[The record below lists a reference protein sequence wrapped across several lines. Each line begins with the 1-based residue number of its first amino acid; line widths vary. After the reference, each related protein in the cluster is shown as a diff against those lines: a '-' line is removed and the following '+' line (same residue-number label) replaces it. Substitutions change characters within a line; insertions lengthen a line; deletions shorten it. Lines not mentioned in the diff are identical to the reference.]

1 MNKRSLQTLEYNK
14 IIEMLTGY
22 AHTQAGKE
30 QCKHLVP
37 STELPEILARQE
49 ETKDALSRIY
59 KHGNLSISGTTDII
73 PSLKRLAIGASLS
86 AHELLDI
93 AKLLEVTLHA
103 KQYSRNDLDIQ
114 DQDSLDPLF
123 EELSPLS
130 PLCMEIKRCIVSE
143 DEISDEASA
152 ALKDIRRSI
161 KQTNMKLHNQLSSLV
176 SSSAN
181 KGLLQDN
188 LITMRNGRYC
198 IPVKQEH
205 RGSFPGMIHDQSS
218 TGSTL
223 FIEPMAIVNLNN
235 ELKELS
241 GKEEIEIERILSI
254 LSEQVSFEHELI
266 EINYSVLTQLD
277 FIFARGTF
285 AKSYD
290 GTQPD
295 FNDKGIIN
303 IKQGRHPLLD
313 KKRVVPIN
321 IYLGED
327 FSMLLITGPNT
338 GGKTVAL
345 KTVGL
350 FTLMGQSGL
359 HIPAYESS
367 RLAVFD
373 EVFSDIGDEQSIEQ
387 NLSTFSSHMT
397 NIVKIL
403 EQATPDSLVLLDELC
418 GGTDPVEGAALAI
431 SILNRFHSQQIR
443 TVATTHYSELKLHA
457 LSTAGIENASCEFD
471 INTLTPTYRLLIG
484 IPGKSNAFAISSK
497 LGLSESIITDATNQ
511 IDASAKDFESLLS
524 DLEESRVKFEKE
536 QEELYQTK
544 KEIAQLQKNLEMKQD
559 DLAEKRAALLE
570 AARREARDILST
582 AKETADDAIRKYN
595 NWGKEPKNNHN
606 KEMEAERSRLRGK
619 MTDIE
624 SKLSYQGKKSSK
636 KVDVNHLKL
645 GDPVY
650 VNTLSLEGTV
660 STLPNN
666 KGDLYVQ
673 MGILR
678 SLVNIKDIEPM
689 DIIPEKKAQP
699 QKASSN
705 NRMKSASIRPEINL
719 LGRSVD
725 DALMELDKY
734 LDDAYMCKLPHV
746 TIIHGKGTGALR
758 SAIQAHL
765 KKQRHIKSFR
775 SGQYGEGEAGV
786 TIVEF

>member
-1 MNKRSLQTLEYNK
+1 MNNRSLQTLEYNK
-14 IIEMLTGY
+14 IIEMLTEF
-22 AHTQAGKE
+22 AHTQSGKE
-30 QCKHLVP
+30 QCRQLTP
-37 STELPEILARQE
+37 STDLSEILARQE

-59 KHGNLSISGTTDII
+59 KHGNLSLSGITDVIS
-73 PSLKRLAIGASLS
+73 SLKRLSIGASLS
-86 AHELLDI
+86 ARELLDI

-114 DQDSLDPLF
+114 EQDSLDPLF

-130 PLCMEIKRCIVSE
+130 PLCMEIRRCIVSE

-152 ALKDIRRSI
+152 VLKDIRRSI

-176 SSSAN
+176 SSSSN

-188 LITMRNGRYC
+188 IITMRNGRYC

-254 LSEQVSFEHELI
+254 LSEQVAFEHELI
-266 EINYSVLTQLD
+266 EINYSILTQLD

-285 AKSYD
+285 AKTYE
-290 GTQPD
+290 GTQPN

-313 KKRVVPIN
+313 KHRVVPIN
-321 IYLGED
+321 IYLGQD
-327 FSMLLITGPNT
+327 FTMLLVTGPNT

-359 HIPAYESS
+359 HIPAYEDSQ
-367 RLAVFD
+367 LAVFD

-403 EQATPDSLVLLDELC
+403 EQATPNSLVLLDELC

-431 SILNRFHSQQIR
+431 SILNQLHSQQIR
-443 TVATTHYSELKLHA
+443 TIATTHYSELKLHA
-457 LSTAGIENASCEFD
+457 LSTPGIENASCEFD
-471 INTLTPTYRLLIG
+471 IETLTPTYRLLIG

-497 LGLSESIITDATNQ
+497 LGLAESIITDAANQ

-544 KEIAQLQKNLEMKQD
+544 KQIAELQKSLESKQD
-559 DLAEKRAALLE
+559 DLAQKRAKLLE
-570 AARREARDILST
+570 EARREARDIIAG
-582 AKETADDAIRKYN
+582 AKETADEAIRKYN
-595 NWGKEPKNNHN
+595 NWGKEPRNNHN

-619 MTDIE
+619 MTDLE
-624 SKLSYQGKKSSK
+624 SRLAYRGKKSGK
-636 KVDVNHLKL
+636 KLDVNHLKL

-650 VNTLSLEGTV
+650 VSTLSLEGTV

-678 SLVNIKDIEPM
+678 SLVNIKDVEPL
-689 DIIPEKKAQP
+689 DIIPEKKPQP
-699 QKASSN
+699 QRASSS
-705 NRMKSASIRPEINL
+705 NRMKASAIRPEINL
-719 LGRSVD
+719 LGRTVD
-725 DALMELDKY
+725 DAIMELDKY
-734 LDDAYMCKLPHV
+734 LDDAYMSKLSQV

-775 SGQYGEGEAGV
+775 SGEYGEGEAGV